1 MSDKYA
7 FISALSFI
15 SKFALVE
22 KPCQCKVQTKTFIIW
37 KGSHEVNPSILMV
50 LMRSIYCYTDCFHRN
65 SHKLC
70 NFSGNSQHIQNKQFC
85 FKCHI
90 INCFTALS
98 PYCHNQGLI
107 FPSMALVLS
116 YKKLI
121 SKMVHRFQSSTSIF
135 FQSTG
140 SNPQYGPHAQL
151 VRS

>member
-1 MSDKYA
+1 
-7 FISALSFI
+7 
-15 SKFALVE
+15 
-22 KPCQCKVQTKTFIIW
+22 
-37 KGSHEVNPSILMV
+37 MV

-70 NFSGNSQHIQNKQFC
+70 NFYGNSQHIQNKWVC

-121 SKMVHRFQSSTSIF
+121 SKMLHRFQSSTSIF

-140 SNPQYGPHAQL
+140 SNPQYGNSQHIQNKWVCFKCHIINCFTALSPYCHNQGLIFPSMAL
-151 VRS
+151 VLS